1 MVIKVNEEKLKD
13 EILEFETTFN
23 NFNEKKSYILV
34 AVPYKQTRALGWTKQ
49 TKLQITIKEIKE

>member
-1 MVIKVNEEKLKD
+1 MVIKVNEEKLKE

-34 AVPYKQTRALGWTKQ
+34 AVPYKQTRALGWNKQ
-49 TKLQITIKEIKE
+49 TKLKILIESIKE